1 MSKKIFDTYGTYH
14 FNLKSKQTADE
25 KVVKFFSAP
34 LKHFLAGS
42 LAGATG
48 QTLTYP
54 LDRAQAIMA
63 VTRGGEYR
71 NFCQIFKKIVEREGL
86 KKLYRG
92 FAPTMMGNV
101 PYGGTA
107 FCTYEMLKEHFTK
120 RNKNGGTEI
129 RPNGIQK
136 FVFGGT
142 AGFLGQAAAYP
153 LDTVRRRMQTANVMG
168 VDESRYKNIYGTL
181 KKILK

>member
-1 MSKKIFDTYGTYH
+1 MS
-14 FNLKSKQTADE
+14 N
-25 KVVKFFSAP
+25 FFSTTP
-34 LKHFLAGS
+34 LKHFLAGC

-63 VTRGGEYR
+63 VTRARVEYR
-71 NFCQIFKKIVEREGL
+71 NIFQVFKTIVEREGM

-92 FAPTMMGNV
+92 FAPTMMGNI

-107 FCTYEMLKEHFTK
+107 FCTYEMLKGHFTK
-120 RNKNGGTEI
+120 RDKNNGCI
-129 RPNGIQK
+129 ILRPNGIQK

-153 LDTVRRRMQTANVMG
+153 LDTVRRRMQTAKVMG
-168 VDESRYKNIYGTL
+168 VETQYKNVYGIL

>member
-1 MSKKIFDTYGTYH
+1 
-14 FNLKSKQTADE
+14 
-25 KVVKFFSAP
+25 
-34 LKHFLAGS
+34 
-42 LAGATG
+42 
-48 QTLTYP
+48 
-54 LDRAQAIMA
+54 MA
-63 VTRGGEYR
+63 VTRARVEYR
-71 NFCQIFKKIVEREGL
+71 NIFQVFKTTVEREGL

-92 FAPTMMGNV
+92 YAPTMMGNV

-120 RNKNGGTEI
+120 RDKKGGTEI
-129 RPNGIQK
+129 VRPNGIQK

-153 LDTVRRRMQTANVMG
+153 LDTVRRRMQTAKVMG
-168 VDESRYKNIYGTL
+168 VESQYKNIYGTL